1 MYICLYFPRPCQ
13 PCQSLKRGPAPRP
26 QPLTA
31 PSPPPLR
38 SAFYTGVMGAHLKR
52 VTGQFTLAGGQRDT
66 LTLRLDASEYQ
77 DRLVDMGFIKVTAS
91 GFVNE
96 NKQSYIDEHDF
107 QFEKPRM
114 SIEVRGFGRLCRC
127 CFVIR
132 GCYCLLSS
140 SFASFL
146 IF

>member
-1 MYICLYFPRPCQ
+1 MSVLSSNLPVRRGQSTQ
-13 PCQSLKRGPAPRP
+13 PQHLTSLALTPA
-26 QPLTA
+26 
-31 PSPPPLR
+31 R

-114 SIEVRGFGRLCRC
+114 SIEVRSFVRL
-127 CFVIR
+127 FAVVVVVLSF
-132 GCYCLLSS
+132 YPFLPSS
-140 SFASFL
+140 SKRIHFNILRVSV
-146 IF
+146 I

>member
-1 MYICLYFPRPCQ
+1 
-13 PCQSLKRGPAPRP
+13 
-26 QPLTA
+26 
-31 PSPPPLR
+31 
-38 SAFYTGVMGAHLKR
+38 MGAHLKR

-132 GCYCLLSS
+132 GCYSLLSS
-140 SFASFL
+140 SFVFDILSVLVICQTLGLLRSFPSPQP
-146 IF
+146 